1 MKYKKLVMSKAY
13 KSLVVVICLILSLCS
28 CMEQVKP
35 EEISSSN
42 DVYIESS
49 SIVVQDETEDFDNS
63 IQDSETKHEV
73 LESVEDE
80 ESSEESAEENTDFAD
95 EIWVQPVLSDPQWE
109 GFDISLIP
117 LQYSEFSYRYR
128 FFSQRRRFSAVKA
141 SPP

>member
-73 LESVEDE
+73 LESV
-80 ESSEESAEENTDFAD
+80 D
-95 EIWVQPVLSDPQWE
+95 EIGCEDTRHSLTLLNHYGIKKPLFSSP
-109 GFDISLIP
+109 FIIISGVI
-117 LQYSEFSYRYR
+117 
-128 FFSQRRRFSAVKA
+128 
-141 SPP
+141 